1 MKVKEG
7 LFGENEAQM
16 TEMKCGVAGNGP
28 LNNVYQPKTKIKS
41 SRFPVFF
48 QNFHIFQQFKIPVRF
63 LPTPLPKTKEL
74 LSITK
79 GIDSTRHRE

>member
-1 MKVKEG
+1 
-7 LFGENEAQM
+7 M
-16 TEMKCGVAGNGP
+16 TEAKTVIPHRVWWVGMAGNGQ
-28 LNNVYQPKTKIKS
+28 LNLVYQRKTKIKS
-41 SRFPVFF
+41 SRFFRFF

-79 GIDSTRHRE
+79 GIDTTRHRE